1 MAHTLTKE
9 QLSYCDGRT
18 WNNIEIGFHGP
29 YTIPNLNLRHKKET
43 SDVNSYLI
51 ITIQDTFSK
60 WISAKCIKLANSS
73 GQAGNQGDVNLIAN
87 VAACFIFTTLCYFGL
102 AKFSLNY
109 DHLDHNHLAQI
120 KKGVKE
126 YLEEKLDS
134 LGGIMLK
141 IPTQKNQETSK
152 LFSTH
157 KNPTLDAYSLYGI
170 LDTSGSSETS
180 SQNNE
185 NSNITIK
192 KLIND
197 YTRKLSKE
205 SANNLPSD
213 FKTFLDIYMFNL
225 RISFCSARLE
235 NEGNEGHNLTKTPF
249 SHMFAHRDPFLGF
262 TETNYKT
269 KSNEEKVALS
279 SFDASRQYQRRRNLK
294 SSILECRHCG
304 DTFHSRISF
313 KVHQKYHLEE
323 AKRRGYL
330 EGQKFAPTEYAENEM
345 NINPLPMPDEDRIES
360 DIQSQ
365 DDYVQDPDYKIG
377 NKSAY
382 DTTAL
387 ENSRSVKQG
396 DGDSLVYR
404 TPPPCEKTN
413 KDEMSTSL
421 IMHTRD
427 AKDNISIAQINDKKK
442 SKATDEDHLRH
453 EISQCNERLAI
464 GRYKEE
470 GTDYSTKETAVQN
483 VKALIAATK
492 GDRRKRGK
500 YIKYSQELRNEITAF
515 SVEHGASKTA
525 KTFTRKLGFYVS
537 ESTVRNFIKSSVK
550 KDRYGLELN
559 DEIGHYAHEFGIPNC
574 IDKYKKV
581 FLERGNK
588 KLKEERTS
596 NPELTMETVSR
607 LKTEFL
613 SKIREN
619 KDLAKSYNVGNASET
634 TNSCS
639 EVLNKAEA
647 CSPKDDDQVI
657 EKTNLDNSLTQRFV
671 FEDHLKLDIGK
682 YALHY
687 GNIAAIDYF
696 SSKLQINMKE
706 STVRKFKR
714 LWMKHRKTSAAF
726 SRGENWIEKKNVN
739 KTFKE
744 KLASPEHST
753 PIPVTNSSLNTK
765 QEAIFL
771 RRSGQNSFRYES
783 KQMVDLHK
791 NFHSTECGKT
801 VIKEP
806 LKSSFPTKTHLLC
819 LPTGCLHENTIVQHY
834 NVCDDLEYNN
844 SPVSLT
850 MKDKGRLMNL
860 YFCLIIYGDRF
871 VTRLSK

>member
-29 YTIPNLNLRHKKET
+29 YTIPNLNMRRKKET

-60 WISAKCIKLANSS
+60 WISAKCIQLANSS

-87 VAACFIFTTLCYFGL
+87 DAACFIFTTLCYFGL
-102 AKFSLNY
+102 AKFSVNYNHLN
-109 DHLDHNHLAQI
+109 HNHRAQI
-120 KKGVKE
+120 KQNVKV

-134 LGGIMLK
+134 LGGSIFE
-141 IPTQKNQETSK
+141 IPNQKDEETSK
-152 LFSTH
+152 TN
-157 KNPTLDAYSLYGI
+157 KNPTRAAYSLYNI
-170 LDTSGSSETS
+170 LDASGSFETS
-180 SQNNE
+180 SQCNE
-185 NSNITIK
+185 ISNITIK
-192 KLIND
+192 KVIND
-197 YTRKLSKE
+197 YTAKLSKE
-205 SANNLPSD
+205 SANHLRSD

-225 RISFCSARLE
+225 RINFCSARLE
-235 NEGNEGHNLTKTPF
+235 NEENEGHNLTKTPF

-262 TETNYKT
+262 KETNYKT
-269 KSNEEKVALS
+269 KSNDEEAAIS
-279 SFDASRQYQRRRNLK
+279 SFNASRQYQRRRNLK

-330 EGQKFAPTEYAENEM
+330 EGQKFAPTEYPENEM
-345 NINPLPMPDEDRIES
+345 NINPLPMPDEDGIES
-360 DIQSQ
+360 NINSQ
-365 DDYVQDPDYKIG
+365 DDYIQDPDYKIG
-377 NKSAY
+377 SKNDH
-382 DTTAL
+382 DTTLL

-396 DGDSLVYR
+396 DGDDLVYKVPASGE
-404 TPPPCEKTN
+404 TTV
-413 KDEMSTSL
+413 KDNMSTSL

-427 AKDNISIAQINDKKK
+427 AKDSISIAQLNGKKK
-442 SKATDEDHLRH
+442 SKATTEDQHRH
-453 EISQCNERLAI
+453 EMSQSNERLAI
-464 GRYKEE
+464 GRYRDKV
-470 GTDYSTKETAVQN
+470 TDYSTKETAVQN

-500 YIKYSQELRNEITAF
+500 YTKYNQELRDEITAF

-525 KTFTRKLGFYVS
+525 KTFTKKLGFYVS

-550 KDRYGLELN
+550 KDRHGLELK

-574 IDKYKKV
+574 IEKYKQV
-581 FLERGNK
+581 FLEYGNK
-588 KLKEERTS
+588 KLKEECTS

-619 KDLAKSYNVGNASET
+619 NDLLRRYNVDNASET
-634 TNSCS
+634 ENSCL
-639 EVLNKAEA
+639 EVSSKAEA
-647 CSPKDDDQVI
+647 CSPKDHDHGF
-657 EKTNLDNSLTQRFV
+657 KMTNLDTNLTQRFV

-687 GNIAAIDYF
+687 GNVAAIDYF

-714 LWMKHRKTSAAF
+714 LWMKQRKTSAAF
-726 SRGENWIEKKNVN
+726 SRSENWIKTKNVN

-744 KLASPEHST
+744 KLASPDHST

-765 QEAIFL
+765 PGEIFL
-771 RRSGQNSFRYES
+771 RRSDNNSLRYEG
-783 KQMVDLHK
+783 KQMVDFHK
-791 NFHSTECGKT
+791 KFHSTDCAKT
-801 VIKEP
+801 AMNEP
-806 LKSSFPTKTHLLC
+806 LTSSFPTYSKPHLIG
-819 LPTGCLHENTIVQHY
+819 LPQCIHENTTVQHSM
-834 NVCDDLEYNN
+834 CDDPEYNN

-850 MKDKGRLMNL
+850 MKDKGTLMNL
-860 YFCLIIYGDRF
+860 YFPFIIYRAKDRF
-871 VTRLSK
+871 VTRIFK